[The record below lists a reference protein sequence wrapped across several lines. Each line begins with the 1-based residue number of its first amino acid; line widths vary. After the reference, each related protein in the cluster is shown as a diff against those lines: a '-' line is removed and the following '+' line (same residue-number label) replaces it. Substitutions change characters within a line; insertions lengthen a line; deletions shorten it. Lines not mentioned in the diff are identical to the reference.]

1 MEHLSHMTEDQ
12 KIAVQEHFAQ
22 KFAAEREAHEEE
34 ERMRTHAQEEQDPR
48 SEAHPT
54 TATVTTLEQ
63 AFSAGMAMNKTGT
76 YTKVVQQTEPAVFT
90 GVFKKGEDRQMRVMF
105 FEAQMTAL
113 FRQEDCLEAVE
124 TTEHIRVGVKGAD
137 IQALKDEFGTVK
149 VEKAERAWQYLLR
162 LIQCSSILQSIVVAG
177 SPSEGWSIFKKH
189 YKPQADAEKSSLTQA
204 WYNLQMKVGESPNEY
219 FGRGSVIRGRLSSHG
234 VTFSD
239 HDANKHFARNLSPAF
254 GVQKSILLANS
265 DLSYQVL
272 EDVVLSAH
280 GEMEM
285 AREQEAR
292 TGTGHA
298 LVVPGLGQG
307 NGGIQQG
314 GRGGARSGRARN
326 RRGGQQQ
333 QQQHP
338 QQQQQHQQQQ
348 QQQQQVSGRGGGGS
362 GWRETPQQWNAGYRG
377 SGGRGGNT
385 RYGDGRTQAS
395 WGRGRGLPSYSPPS
409 GGYDYSRYP
418 TNFPRPVGNQ
428 PPVHGAAPTRPG
440 GGTVPGGR
448 PPPRWPNRTQP
459 WQHSYG
465 QANVAASA
473 AAAATNGHAFLTQG
487 FDPTVAEHAE
497 AVYYEGYRQE
507 DYYHADNSGHYEEDC
522 NQYEYDQGY
531 TYLPPPPPPLP
542 PVMAPPY
549 QHPSYTYPPPPP
561 PPPPAT
567 APQLQQP
574 PPPPP
579 PLQQQPMPSPAPVPT
594 PSPSPGASPSP
605 QGAPLHLLMAHA
617 VPQGESVSSDG
628 RVGIAG
634 LGLAGQSSSKEV
646 RGRVVGPPGSEIWI
660 SDNGATN
667 HITNDSTNVY
677 DWVKIPP
684 GKEQV
689 LIGNGKGMR
698 VVGVGSLNLKMHSK
712 TDFNVKLTG
721 VYVTE
726 GIGFNLFSLH
736 DAQARQTITLDK
748 DGVHLFQNRL
758 TFPRD
763 EIGSC
768 LYATRMDPTPTT
780 ALNAVPA
787 LSGVSLEPPPCF
799 QTAVTSISRVP
810 PSLPLSLIHI

>member
-189 YKPQADAEKSSLTQA
+189 YKPQADAEKSRLTQA

-326 RRGGQQQ
+326 RRGGHQQQ

-338 QQQQQHQQQQ
+338 QQHQHQPQQQQHPQQQ
-348 QQQQQVSGRGGGGS
+348 
-362 GWRETPQQWNAGYRG
+362 
-377 SGGRGGNT
+377 
-385 RYGDGRTQAS
+385 
-395 WGRGRGLPSYSPPS
+395 
-409 GGYDYSRYP
+409 
-418 TNFPRPVGNQ
+418 
-428 PPVHGAAPTRPG
+428 
-440 GGTVPGGR
+440 
-448 PPPRWPNRTQP
+448 
-459 WQHSYG
+459 
-465 QANVAASA
+465 
-473 AAAATNGHAFLTQG
+473 
-487 FDPTVAEHAE
+487 
-497 AVYYEGYRQE
+497 
-507 DYYHADNSGHYEEDC
+507 
-522 NQYEYDQGY
+522 
-531 TYLPPPPPPLP
+531 
-542 PVMAPPY
+542 
-549 QHPSYTYPPPPP
+549 
-561 PPPPAT
+561 
-567 APQLQQP
+567 
-574 PPPPP
+574 
-579 PLQQQPMPSPAPVPT
+579 
-594 PSPSPGASPSP
+594 
-605 QGAPLHLLMAHA
+605 
-617 VPQGESVSSDG
+617 
-628 RVGIAG
+628 
-634 LGLAGQSSSKEV
+634 
-646 RGRVVGPPGSEIWI
+646 
-660 SDNGATN
+660 
-667 HITNDSTNVY
+667 
-677 DWVKIPP
+677 
-684 GKEQV
+684 
-689 LIGNGKGMR
+689 
-698 VVGVGSLNLKMHSK
+698 
-712 TDFNVKLTG
+712 
-721 VYVTE
+721 
-726 GIGFNLFSLH
+726 
-736 DAQARQTITLDK
+736 
-748 DGVHLFQNRL
+748 
-758 TFPRD
+758 
-763 EIGSC
+763 
-768 LYATRMDPTPTT
+768 
-780 ALNAVPA
+780 
-787 LSGVSLEPPPCF
+787 
-799 QTAVTSISRVP
+799 
-810 PSLPLSLIHI
+810 